1 MASIKQYKN
10 KNGEVRYRV
19 RVFGG
24 QDPVTNKEQRL
35 TRQGFRTKKEASIAA
50 RELETKIASPNYVRP
65 TQLTFEQ
72 VYDSWFEQYQ
82 NTVKESTWVKTQ
94 DIFRLHILPLFGDKQ
109 LAKITPVDCQNAI
122 NGWFKQGLTKYKVF
136 FNNVSRV
143 FQYAIRMDLV
153 ETDPT
158 KKVIKPQNKNRPVTS
173 MADNYYDLDELK
185 KLFSCLYDED
195 NLKAYVFFRFLAFT
209 GARKGEALA
218 LTWQDISFND
228 KTIAINK
235 TQTRGKNARLLI
247 NSPKTYNSIR
257 VIHVDEKTLEVLKQ
271 WRLTQRQTFLS
282 YGINTLGAGQL
293 VFTNQYNEMLQP
305 SKPRVW
311 LEHTID
317 KYDLK
322 HITIH
327 GFRHTYATLAFESGL
342 SIKEVQ
348 AQLGHRNFQTTMD
361 IYTAVTNKQKSEIAD
376 KFSKYVNF

>member
-1 MASIKQYKN
+1 MASITQYKT
-10 KNGEVRYRV
+10 KDGSKLWKLQ
-19 RVFGG
+19 VFAGRSSKT
-24 QDPVTNKEQRL
+24 QKQKII
-35 TRQGFRTKKEASIAA
+35 TRQGFRTKKEATIAA
-50 RELETKIASPNYVRP
+50 RELELKIASPNYVQP
-65 TQLTFEQ
+65 TRLTFQQ

-94 DIFRLHILPLFGDKQ
+94 DIFRLHILPVFGDKQ

-122 NGWFKQGLTKYKVF
+122 NNWFKKGLTKYKVF
-136 FNNVSRV
+136 FNNVARV
-143 FQYAIRMDLV
+143 YQYAIRMDLV

-158 KKVIKPQNKNRPVTS
+158 KKVIKPQNKNRPVTN
-173 MADNYYDLDELK
+173 MAENYYDLDELK

-218 LTWQDISFND
+218 LTWQDINFND

-247 NSPKTYNSIR
+247 NSPKTYNSNR
-257 VIHVDEKTLEVLKQ
+257 VIHVDDKTLEVLKQ

-282 YGINTLGAGQL
+282 YGINTLNADQL
-293 VFTNQYNEMLQP
+293 VFTNQYNELLQP

-361 IYTAVTNKQKSEIAD
+361 IYTAVTQKQKSEIAD
-376 KFSKYVNF
+376 KFSRYVNF